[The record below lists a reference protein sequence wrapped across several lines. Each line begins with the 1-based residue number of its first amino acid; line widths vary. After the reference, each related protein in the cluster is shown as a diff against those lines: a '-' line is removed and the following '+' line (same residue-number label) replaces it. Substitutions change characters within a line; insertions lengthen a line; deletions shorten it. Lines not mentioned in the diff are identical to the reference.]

1 LIKIDTSPLGCYNA
15 QVIIFC
21 PKSKSKKVDKMDLLE
36 QTTTE
41 EISVITITDGARA
54 VVRKLL
60 LEKNVPDYGLR
71 VFVAGGGCSGL
82 QYGMALEA
90 EPRPYDQVVEHDGV
104 KVFIDPTSMMYL
116 TGATIDYEDSIMGGG
131 FKIDN
136 PNAVSSCGCGTSF
149 KTEGSQGAAGGGCG
163 SCG

>member
-1 LIKIDTSPLGCYNA
+1 MLDS
-15 QVIIFC
+15 
-21 PKSKSKKVDKMDLLE
+21 LE
-36 QTTTE
+36 ETTTE
-41 EISVITITDGARA
+41 TIFITDEA
-54 VVRKLL
+54 VETVRNLL

-90 EPRPYDQVVEHDGV
+90 EARPYDHVIERGGI
-104 KVFIDPTSMMYL
+104 KVFVDPTSMMYL
-116 TGATIDYEDSIMGGG
+116 NQATIGYEDSLMGGG

-136 PNAVSSCGCGTSF
+136 PNAVSSCGCGSSF
-149 KTEGSQGAAGGGCG
+149 KTSESQGAASAAGGCS

>member
-1 LIKIDTSPLGCYNA
+1 MMNPLEETSTETVYLTNEA
-15 QVIIFC
+15 IETVRN
-21 PKSKSKKVDKMDLLE
+21 LL
-36 QTTTE
+36 
-41 EISVITITDGARA
+41 V
-54 VVRKLL
+54 
-60 LEKNVPDYGLR
+60 EKNVPDYGLR

-90 EPRPYDQVVEHDGV
+90 EARPYDHVIESGGI

-116 TGATIDYEDSIMGGG
+116 NQATIGYEDSLMGGG

-136 PNAVSSCGCGTSF
+136 PNAVSSCGCGSSF
-149 KTEGSQGAAGGGCG
+149 KTEESQAAAGGCA

>member
-1 LIKIDTSPLGCYNA
+1 MEL
-15 QVIIFC
+15 V
-21 PKSKSKKVDKMDLLE
+21 E

-41 EISVITITDGARA
+41 TINLTEAA
-54 VVRKLL
+54 AKMVQNLL
-60 LEKNVPDYGLR
+60 VQKNVPDYGLR
-71 VFVAGGGCSGL
+71 VFVSGGGCSGL

-90 EPRPYDQVVEHDGV
+90 EARPYDQVIEKNDV

-149 KTEGSQGAAGGGCG
+149 KAKDGPEAAAGGCS